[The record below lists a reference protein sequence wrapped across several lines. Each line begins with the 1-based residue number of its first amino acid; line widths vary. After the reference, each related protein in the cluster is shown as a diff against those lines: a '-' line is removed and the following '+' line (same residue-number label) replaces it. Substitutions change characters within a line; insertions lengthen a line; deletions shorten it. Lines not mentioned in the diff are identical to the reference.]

1 MKRVVVGPV
10 LHPKVNSWKENTTDV
25 RRGCNAKI
33 DNLKPILNKAE
44 AKDDTKKKTQML
56 DGANKKVS
64 GEVTCG
70 MI

>member
-10 LHPKVNSWKENTTDV
+10 LPPKVNSWKENTTD
-25 RRGCNAKI
+25 
-33 DNLKPILNKAE
+33 LKPNFNKAE

-56 DGANKKVS
+56 NGANKKVS

-70 MI
+70 MV